1 MNYIQ
6 LDNFNGNLS
15 IVCKDDESGEP
26 LIFDSLKEA
35 EDTFSQRTK
44 GAHDNHDL
52 SMWSSDYQIIIDGN
66 LYGDNPWM
74 SKAEIAK
81 GEPAV
86 KDYDEYRLVNM
97 SGESY
102 PSWGSPFE
110 HLKNTKYLCLACRS
124 IFSFLKLDDE
134 PTKCPSCGLEKH

>member
-1 MNYIQ
+1 MGSAREI
-6 LDNFNGNLS
+6 
-15 IVCKDDESGEP
+15 ICKSCKTEFYMCYGGEK
-26 LIFDSLKEA
+26 SHKEA

-110 HLKNTKYLCLACRS
+110 HLKNTKYLCLAC